1 MIHSVEI
8 AAHNLFFFNSSTRNA
23 IRAVSHHSAFRCAIC
38 VSAVGSLFCCA
49 LRLFSVH
56 SVLSVLTSSAKSR
69 ADAPTF
75 LATLRRRTINSSMP
89 FKSGFVA
96 IVGRPNAGKS
106 TLVNTLV
113 GQKVAIVSPKPQTTR
128 NRIQGILNRAD
139 AQIVLVDTPGIHRPE
154 NVLSRMMMDELQHA
168 LEGIDILSLIV
179 DATADF
185 GAGDRFSI
193 QWVERFHGPVYL
205 LLNKVDRIHKQ
216 LLLPMIERY
225 SKVFAFAEIFPIS
238 ALTGAGCL
246 DLVNSWLTRLP
257 EAPPHFP
264 SDQFTD
270 QPERFLAAELVREKA
285 ILITREEV
293 PHAIAVLVDN
303 FEEGEKLTRIR
314 ATIYV
319 EREGQKGILIG
330 KGGATIKKIGT
341 QARQELET
349 ILGVKI
355 FLELMVKVQPHWR
368 QNSAIVRQLDWHR
381 QLEQLADYQE

>member
-1 MIHSVEI
+1 
-8 AAHNLFFFNSSTRNA
+8 
-23 IRAVSHHSAFRCAIC
+23 
-38 VSAVGSLFCCA
+38 
-49 LRLFSVH
+49 
-56 SVLSVLTSSAKSR
+56 
-69 ADAPTF
+69 
-75 LATLRRRTINSSMP
+75 MP

-128 NRIQGILNRAD
+128 NRIQGILNRED
-139 AQIVLVDTPGIHRPE
+139 AQIVLVDTPGIHRPDS
-154 NVLSRMMMDELQHA
+154 VLSRMMMDEVQFA

-193 QWVERFHGPVYL
+193 EWVRRFHGPVFL
-205 LLNKVDRIHKQ
+205 LLNKVDRMHKQ
-216 LLLPMIERY
+216 LLLPLIERY
-225 SKVFAFAEIFPIS
+225 NKEFEFAEIFPIS

-246 DLVNSWLTRLP
+246 DLVNAWLARLP

-264 SDQFTD
+264 LDQFTD

-293 PHAIAVLVDN
+293 PHAIAVLIDN
-303 FEEGEKLTRIR
+303 FEETEKLTRIR

-341 QARQELET
+341 QARLELES

-355 FLELMVKVQPHWR
+355 FLELTVSVQPRWR
-368 QNSAIVRQLDWHR
+368 QNPALVRRLDWR
-381 QLEQLADYQE
+381 RDLEQLAASQE